1 VHQSLHDA
9 LAEKLKELGEAMTIG
24 DGISDPT
31 VDNGPMCTPE
41 ARAQVEAHVADALD
55 KGANLICGGKVPEGV
70 LFANG
75 NYYLPT
81 VITGATKDMLMMNE
95 ETFGPVVPLVPFD
108 DLDDAIA
115 QANDTPWGLVAYLF
129 TQDTKT
135 IFKASEAL
143 EAGTVCINNGA
154 VNTPYGPYEG
164 WGDSGYGLE
173 LSRKAIFEY
182 LKTKHVKLA
191 L

>member
-1 VHQSLHDA
+1 
-9 LAEKLKELGEAMTIG
+9 
-24 DGISDPT
+24 
-31 VDNGPMCTPE
+31 
-41 ARAQVEAHVADALD
+41 
-55 KGANLICGGKVPEGV
+55 
-70 LFANG
+70 
-75 NYYLPT
+75 
-81 VITGATKDMLMMNE
+81 MLMMNE
-95 ETFGPVVPLVPFD
+95 ETFGPVVPLVSFD